1 MDYSLGDSHASSD
14 SIVPLVDNPMQPIKN
29 LGVGM
34 YSSLMGIFYLPASLT
49 RINAISSS
57 RGPSRREFFQT
68 HYFSDP
74 WPLPSSTTT
83 LDGGHVG
90 GMEFPMSAEKNAYRS
105 IINSTDTH
113 PSPFSPEELDGD
125 VAPT

>member
-14 SIVPLVDNPMQPIKN
+14 STIPLVENPKQPIEN

-34 YSSLMGIFYLPASLT
+34 NSSLMGIFDLPTPSA

-57 RGPSRREFFQT
+57 RGPSRREFFRT

-74 WPLPSSTTT
+74 WTLPSSTTT
-83 LDGGHVG
+83 LDRGQVG
-90 GMEFPMSAEKNAYRS
+90 GMACPMSA
-105 IINSTDTH
+105 I
-113 PSPFSPEELDGD
+113 
-125 VAPT
+125 